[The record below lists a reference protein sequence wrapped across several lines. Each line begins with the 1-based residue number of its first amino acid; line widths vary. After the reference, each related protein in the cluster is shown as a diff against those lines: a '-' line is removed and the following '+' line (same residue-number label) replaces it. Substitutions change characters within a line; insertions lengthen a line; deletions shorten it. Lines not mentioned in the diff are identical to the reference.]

1 MLKKVSIYLISL
13 LLLGI
18 LLNFGRDKKFVL
30 FEQKI
35 IE

>member
-1 MLKKVSIYLISL
+1 MFKKLSLYLISL

-35 IE
+35 VE